1 MQQELKKMIFMTVE
15 EKLSLKEFDSWLY
28 KQDDLSNQM
37 SDDLILGVFTFNYNQ
52 KAARHEFKNFLQY
65 FDEEEFLLWKV
76 KANLQD
82 LIDGKETR
90 DRILSEFY
98 GMGYDELP
106 CLQSLGYYM
115 YEFEDADYL
124 GIGKQSLIDNLKK
137 ESSELLGENLIE
149 ESKNTEFK
157 ISAFKRIPKLEFS
170 AQIVNSANTKE
181 WWEFWK

>member
-1 MQQELKKMIFMTVE
+1 MAIE
-15 EKLSLKEFDSWLY
+15 EQLSLSEFESWLY
-28 KQDDLSNQM
+28 KQEDLSNQM
-37 SDDLILGVFTFNYNQ
+37 SDDLILAIFSFNYNQ
-52 KAARHEFKNFLQY
+52 RAARHEFKNFLQY

-90 DRILSEFY
+90 DRILREFY
-98 GMGYDELP
+98 EMGYDQLP
-106 CLQSLGYYM
+106 FLHSLGYYM

-137 ESSELLGENLIE
+137 EANDLLAEIQVE
-149 ESKNTEFK
+149 ESKNAEFK
-157 ISAFKRIPKLEFS
+157 ISSFKRMPRLEFS
-170 AQIVNSANTKE
+170 SQIVNTANTKE